1 MQQGVF
7 IYESNRNRT
16 PNRRPGAGGD
26 PQGDPPHHAYPRG
39 RPVTDNIGTVGAILL
54 CDAGAGEKMGKK
66 SHLNSRSDIPVH
78 RLVD

>member
-39 RPVTDNIGTVGAILL
+39 RPVADDIGTVGEVL
-54 CDAGAGEKMGKK
+54 
-66 SHLNSRSDIPVH
+66 RSDG
-78 RLVD
+78 